1 MKTISKVIFSNS
13 NRMDDLVSGSVDL
26 IVTSPPYPMVKMWDE
41 MFCSQNRSIRDAFNQ
56 SSGYSAFELMHL
68 ELDRIWEEAYRVL
81 RNGGF
86 ACINIGDATRSIN
99 NDFCL
104 YSNHA
109 RILQFLIKR
118 GFNVLPEI
126 LWRKQ
131 TNAPNKFM
139 GSGML
144 PAGAYVT
151 LEHEYILIAR
161 KGPKRVFNGDAE
173 KRTRRESAIFW
184 EERNAW
190 FSDVWFDI
198 KGTAQNVA
206 HQETQFRSGA
216 FPFEVAYRLINMY
229 SVKGDTVL
237 DPFLGVGT
245 TMAASMASGR
255 NCIGFEVNDLMKD
268 AVAEVKENIVDFS
281 NPYLKK
287 RIDRHK
293 SFSSQWIKENG
304 PMKHYNWHYDVP
316 VMSSQETELWLNRL
330 SAVEETDDGSYEVV
344 YSDDP
349 LAVLG

>member
-1 MKTISKVIFSNS
+1 
-13 NRMDDLVSGSVDL
+13 
-26 IVTSPPYPMVKMWDE
+26 
-41 MFCSQNRSIRDAFNQ
+41 
-56 SSGYSAFELMHL
+56 
-68 ELDRIWEEAYRVL
+68 
-81 RNGGF
+81 
-86 ACINIGDATRSIN
+86 
-99 NDFCL
+99 
-104 YSNHA
+104 
-109 RILQFLIKR
+109 
-118 GFNVLPEI
+118 
-126 LWRKQ
+126 
-131 TNAPNKFM
+131 M

-161 KGPKRVFNGDAE
+161 KGPKRVFNGEAE
-173 KRTRRESAIFW
+173 KRNRRESAVFW
-184 EERNAW
+184 EERNVW

-245 TMAASMASGR
+245 TMAASIASGR

-268 AVAEVKENIVDFS
+268 AVADVKENVVDFS
-281 NPYLKK
+281 NHYLKK

-293 SFSSQWIKENG
+293 SFSSQWMKDNG
-304 PMKHYNWHYDVP
+304 TMKHYNWHYGFP
-316 VMSSQETELWLNRL
+316 VMSSQETELLLNRL

-349 LAVLG
+349 RAVLE